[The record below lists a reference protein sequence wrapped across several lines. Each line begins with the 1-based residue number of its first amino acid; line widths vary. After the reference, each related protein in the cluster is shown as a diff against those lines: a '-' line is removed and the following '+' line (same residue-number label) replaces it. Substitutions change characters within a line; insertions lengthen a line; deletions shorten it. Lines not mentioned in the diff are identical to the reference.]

1 MMVGNHELGFPRMTT
16 IDRKGLL
23 VDVPLRSLHSR
34 NTNNWTWFS
43 YSFNF
48 FYSCASDAKFRRG
61 RPQMLD
67 ISFSSN
73 LIHFL
78 HQVMWETL
86 TPKPTFR
93 DGFNP
98 THENGDVGLEQTALG
113 PHDPRHSAALAKE
126 ARNSQTRTARPYRI
140 NGSCEANQG
149 CPSEG
154 FEGWKTDL
162 SQLDLV
168 AISHSEVQ
176 APIESTSLAEVCVF
190 QDP

>member
-1 MMVGNHELGFPRMTT
+1 MSPLGHYTAETQTIGPDFPTAST
-16 IDRKGLL
+16 
-23 VDVPLRSLHSR
+23 
-34 NTNNWTWFS
+34 FS
-43 YSFNF
+43 TAVRAMQN
-48 FYSCASDAKFRRG
+48 SDAGGHRCW
-61 RPQMLD
+61 

-154 FEGWKTDL
+154 FEG
-162 SQLDLV
+162 
-168 AISHSEVQ
+168 
-176 APIESTSLAEVCVF
+176 
-190 QDP
+190 